1 MTGRSLAQAAAWCED
16 LGLHGAVAEYGAVI
30 WDARQRTSLDLRTPE
45 DAEAVERARAA
56 LAACSG
62 VYLDPDFRHGIRGYQ
77 WIRGARE
84 PLTPELTQEA
94 CSAAG
99 PTRLRSIV
107 GVKQTDLVPEGCD
120 KGRGLRELLRALGW
134 QPEAVWAVGD
144 TAEDLPFL
152 SVAHAAWA
160 PANAE
165 SQVKRELRRWPQGR
179 VSRSSHQQAVL
190 HAATSAA
197 CHARRACPACRVSV
211 EDTEIRTIVELLA
224 GRNQPIWRTALGAL
238 NRGALAMFRCE
249 RQ

>member
-1 MTGRSLAQAAAWCED
+1 MA

-30 WDARQRTSLDLRTPE
+30 WDARGRKSIDLRTPE

-62 VYLDPDFRHGIRGYQ
+62 VYLDPDFRHGIRGYR
-77 WIRGARE
+77 WIRGSRE

-94 CSAAG
+94 CSAACL
-99 PTRLRSIV
+99 TRLRPVV

-120 KGRGLRELLRALGW
+120 KGRGLRELLQMLGW
-134 QPEAVWAVGD
+134 EPSAIWAIGD

-152 SVAHAAWA
+152 SLAHAAWA
-160 PANAE
+160 PANAQ
-165 SQVKRELRRWPQGR
+165 SPVKRELRRWPQGR

-190 HAATSAA
+190 NAATSAA
-197 CHARRACPACRVSV
+197 CDARGACPACRVSIDDAERRAV
-211 EDTEIRTIVELLA
+211 VELLA